1 MKMKLKPNYLITI
14 ILLFFLAFIAT
25 GIILQLNT
33 EKTISK
39 AQAGNQQAIQSS
51 RIHNQIQQLITDAVV
66 IESKIRGWIIT
77 GDDSFVSGIQDTI
90 LNLKTDLADFT
101 DMAMND
107 SNKQAF
113 INLATLTDQKI
124 RFSNE
129 MIEVYHTQ
137 GRQAAENMI
146 ATKRGTILRDSI
158 MVLSEKIEKEYQLQ
172 LESNLTSND
181 ERASRILAISRV
193 LTGLSIA
200 ATLFLSITVIRRL
213 RQQQS
218 MIKELEEAHS
228 TELQTRKDLETVSLQ
243 TQDLYDNA
251 PCGYHSLD
259 GNGVFLAI
267 NQTELNWIGYK
278 REEVI
283 GKLQFMDVLD
293 ESSAAIV
300 KRTFPQFKKN
310 GEVREL
316 RLNMKHRNGLI
327 LPVSLSAIAI
337 YDENDQYLSSRSTV
351 FDVSEQEKIED
362 QLKDA
367 KREAEE
373 SALVK
378 EQFLANMSHE
388 IRTPINS
395 VIGFTNLLQKTPLSG
410 EQEHFVHLVQ
420 SASESLLTIINDIL
434 DISKIEAG
442 MLRIEKSPFS
452 LRGLSS
458 SLETMFQH
466 KVKEKSLTF
475 TIHIQDNIPDTLT
488 GDAVRLTQILVN
500 LISNAIKFTQEGGI
514 SMVIIPVKETD
525 TTVRLRFSVKDSGI
539 GIPEDKLDTVFERF
553 EQGET
558 HTTRKYGGTGLGLSI
573 VRNLIHLQQ
582 GNIAVKSEMG
592 QGTEFLFELEYEIL
606 PMTDAQK
613 NMQHADLHENGNGIF
628 EGVKI
633 LVVEDNQMNQ
643 LLMKHTFVNW
653 KLNFELAEN
662 GKQALEKLD
671 RDKFDLVLLDIQMP
685 IMDGYATSKAI
696 RNELKSNIPIIAMT
710 AHAMAGEREK
720 CLSQGMNDYISKP
733 IQEKELQSLLKKYI
747 ARQKHTMESLKTS
760 LRFINLEFL
769 YDLVMGNS
777 AFLNNII
784 RQFLNQFPGEMEQ
797 LKEAVD
803 RKNVK
808 QIATLAHHI
817 QSTVS
822 VFGRNTPFFQQLEK
836 IEQLAKDK
844 TSPIILAAEFNK
856 LDDYKQLVLKEIN
869 QLMIQNVL

>member
-1 MKMKLKPNYLITI
+1 MKMKLKPNYLIAI
-14 ILLFFLAFIAT
+14 ILIFFLAFIAT
-25 GIILQLNT
+25 GIILQVNT

-39 AQAGNQQAIQSS
+39 AKAVNQQAIQSS
-51 RIHNQIQQLITDAVV
+51 RIHNQIQQLITDAIV

-77 GDDSFVSGIQDTI
+77 GDESFVAGVQDTI
-90 LNLKTDLADFT
+90 RNLKSDLASFMDI
-101 DMAMND
+101 AMD
-107 SNKQAF
+107 ESNKQAF
-113 INLATLTDQKI
+113 ITLAGLTDEKI

-129 MIEVYHTQ
+129 MIDTYHAQ
-137 GRQAAENMI
+137 GRAAAEKMI
-146 ATKRGTILRDSI
+146 ATKRGTTLRDSI
-158 MVLSEKIEKEYQLQ
+158 MTLSAAIEKEYEQKL
-172 LESNLTSND
+172 SI
-181 ERASRILAISRV
+181 SRILTI
-193 LTGLSIA
+193 LSVA
-200 ATLFLSITVIRRL
+200 ATLFLSIVVIRRL
-213 RQQQS
+213 RQQQF
-218 MIKELEEAHS
+218 MIKELEEAHK
-228 TELQTRKDLETVSLQ
+228 TELETRKDLERVSAQ
-243 TQDLYDNA
+243 THDLYDNA

-259 GNGVFLAI
+259 GNGVFISI
-267 NQTELNWIGYK
+267 NQTELNWIGY
-278 REEVI
+278 REEEVV
-283 GKLQFMDVLD
+283 GKLHITDIMDTH
-293 ESSAAIV
+293 SAEIMA
-300 KRTFPQFKKN
+300 KRFPQFKKN
-310 GEVREL
+310 GEIKEL
-316 RLNMKHRNGLI
+316 RLNLLNKKGFVI
-327 LPVSLSAIAI
+327 PVSLSAIAI
-337 YDENDQYLSSRSTV
+337 YNEQDEYVSSRSTL
-351 FDVSEQEKIED
+351 FDITEQEKIEE
-362 QLKDA
+362 QLKEA
-367 KREAEE
+367 KRDADE

-395 VIGFTNLLQKTPLSG
+395 VIGFTNLLQKTSLSS
-410 EQEHFVHLVQ
+410 EQQQFVHLIQ

-452 LRGLSS
+452 LRGLCS

-466 KVKEKSLTF
+466 RVKEKSLSF
-475 TIHIQDNIPDTLT
+475 TIHIQDHIPDTLT

-514 SMVIIPVKETD
+514 SIVIIPVKETE
-525 TTVRLRFSVKDSGI
+525 TSVRLRFSVKDSGI
-539 GIPEDKLDTVFERF
+539 GIPEDKLDSVFERF

-558 HTTRKYGGTGLGLSI
+558 NTTRKYGGTGLGLSI
-573 VRNLIHLQQ
+573 VRNLIHLQH

-592 QGTEFLFELEYEIL
+592 HGTEFLFELEYEIL
-606 PMTDAQK
+606 PMTDAHK
-613 NMQHADLHENGNGIF
+613 NMQHADLHENGNGLF
-628 EGVKI
+628 EGVRI

-643 LLMKHTFVNW
+643 LLMKHTFQNW
-653 KLNFELAEN
+653 NLNFDLAEN
-662 GKQALEKLD
+662 GQQAVDKLN

-685 IMDGYATSKAI
+685 VMDGYATAKTI

-733 IQEKELQSLLKKYI
+733 IQEKELQNLLKKYI

-797 LKEAVD
+797 LKEAVE
-803 RKNVK
+803 RKNIK

-836 IEQLAKDK
+836 IEQLAKNK
-844 TSPIILAAEFNK
+844 TSPVMLAAEFNK

-869 QLMIQNVL
+869 QLMLQNVL

>member
-1 MKMKLKPNYLITI
+1 MKMKLKPNYLIAV
-14 ILLFFLAFIAT
+14 ILVFFLAFIAT
-25 GIILQLNT
+25 GIVLQVNT

-39 AQAGNQQAIQSS
+39 AQAVNQQAIKSS
-51 RIHNQIQQLITDAVV
+51 RIHNQIQQLTTDAVV

-77 GDDSFVSGIQDTI
+77 GDENFVLGVQDTI
-90 LNLKTDLADFT
+90 LNLKKDLSAFT
-101 DMAMND
+101 DMALNET
-107 SNKQAF
+107 NKQAF
-113 INLATLTDQKI
+113 ISLAALTDQKI
-124 RFSNE
+124 RFSND
-129 MIEVYHTQ
+129 MIDVYLTK
-137 GRQAAENMI
+137 GREAAERMI
-146 ATKRGTILRDSI
+146 STKRGTSLRDSI
-158 MVLSEKIEKEYQLQ
+158 MTLSSQIEKEYQTTF
-172 LESNLTSND
+172 ESSLTHND
-181 ERASRILAISRV
+181 ERAERILVISRILT
-193 LTGLSIA
+193 LLSVA
-200 ATLFLSITVIRRL
+200 ATLFLSIVVIRRL
-213 RQQQS
+213 RQQQL
-218 MIKELEEAHS
+218 MIKELEETHKA
-228 TELQTRKDLETVSLQ
+228 ELETRQSLEVVSAQ

-259 GNGVFLAI
+259 ENGVFLSI

-278 REEVI
+278 REEVVNKMHFI
-283 GKLQFMDVLD
+283 EILD
-293 ESSAAIV
+293 APSAAIV
-300 KRTFPQFKKN
+300 NVRFPQFKKN

-316 RLNMKHRNGLI
+316 RLNLMSKKGFI

-337 YDENDQYLSSRSTV
+337 YNEKDEYVSSRSTM
-351 FDVSEQEKIED
+351 FDVSEQEKIEE
-362 QLKDA
+362 QLIDA
-367 KREAEE
+367 KREADE
-373 SALVK
+373 SAQVK

-395 VIGFTNLLQKTPLSG
+395 VIGFTNLLQKTSLSP
-410 EQEHFVHLVQ
+410 EQEQFVHLIQ

-452 LRGLSS
+452 LRGLTS

-466 KVKEKSLTF
+466 KVKEKQLSL

-514 SMVIIPVKETD
+514 SIVIIPVKETEAL
-525 TTVRLRFSVKDSGI
+525 VRLRFSVKDSGI

-558 HTTRKYGGTGLGLSI
+558 NTTRKYGGTGLGLSI
-573 VRNLIHLQQ
+573 VRNLIHLQH
-582 GNIAVKSEMG
+582 GNISAKSEIG
-592 QGTEFLFELEYEIL
+592 HGTEFLFELEYEIL
-606 PMTDAQK
+606 PMTDAHK
-613 NMQHADLHENGNGIF
+613 NMQHADLHENGNGLF
-628 EGVKI
+628 EGIKI

-643 LLMKHTFVNW
+643 LLMKHTFQNW

-662 GKQALEKLD
+662 GQQAVEKLD
-671 RDKFDLVLLDIQMP
+671 REKYDLVLLDIQMP
-685 IMDGYATSKAI
+685 VMDGYVTAKTI

-733 IQEKELQSLLKKYI
+733 IQEKELQNLLKKYI

-784 RQFLNQFPGEMEQ
+784 RQFLNQFPGEMDQ
-797 LKEAVD
+797 LKEAVE

-844 TSPIILAAEFNK
+844 TSPVILAAEFNK
-856 LDDYKQLVLKEIN
+856 LDDYKQVVLKEIN
-869 QLMIQNVL
+869 QLMLQNVL